1 MKNDFFQFICGHFF
15 RRTNTHFKKYE
26 EFGGLKNALMNN
38 KYTFT
43 HDLHKLLLI
52 KDKVLIFRKEINEVL
67 NIDRK
72 GPDKIIIS
80 ARL

>member
-1 MKNDFFQFICGHFF
+1 LLH
-15 RRTNTHFKKYE
+15 HE

-67 NIDRK
+67 KSINYTEEAK
-72 GPDKIIIS
+72 
-80 ARL
+80 